1 MVKMTMHGCCGAM
14 GHVITGLAAED
25 GEIRIVAGIDVREGT
40 DLGYPVFP
48 SLDQCSVEADVI
60 VDFASPKAVDG
71 LLAYSCKKQVPVVL
85 CTTGL
90 SKEQLSA
97 VEKASQVTAILRSA
111 NMSLG
116 VNLLL
121 KLVSDAARVLAGSGF
136 DMEIVEKHHNQKVDA
151 PSGTALALADSMNQA
166 MDGQYAYTCDR
177 STRREKRNPKEIG
190 ISSVRGGSIVGEHD
204 VIFAGRDEVLTLSH
218 TAYSKAIFAKGALE
232 AAKFLAGKKP
242 GMYSMTDVV
251 DL

>member
-1 MVKMTMHGCCGAM
+1 M
-14 GHVITGLAAED
+14 
-25 GEIRIVAGIDVREGT
+25 
-40 DLGYPVFP
+40 
-48 SLDQCSVEADVI
+48 I

-90 SKEQLSA
+90 SKEQLAA
-97 VEKASQVTAILRSA
+97 VEKASQMTAILRSA

-121 KLVSDAARVLAGSGF
+121 KLGSDAARVLAGSGF

>member
-1 MVKMTMHGCCGAM
+1 MVKMIMHGCCGAM

-48 SLDQCSVEADVI
+48 SLDQCSMEADVI

-90 SKEQLSA
+90 SKEQLAA

-177 STRREKRNPKEIG
+177 STRREKRNPNLVCQRRFHCGRARRNICGQGRGAYLKPHRIFQG
-190 ISSVRGGSIVGEHD
+190 YFRQRRPGGSQVP
-204 VIFAGRDEVLTLSH
+204 GR
-218 TAYSKAIFAKGALE
+218 
-232 AAKFLAGKKP
+232 
-242 GMYSMTDVV
+242 
-251 DL
+251 

>member
-1 MVKMTMHGCCGAM
+1 MDFCTCKNGNVPAAPVLAMVQAPVQPWETLYDPEKA
-14 GHVITGLAAED
+14 L
-25 GEIRIVAGIDVREGT
+25 REGT
-40 DLGYPVFP
+40 VFP

-90 SKEQLSA
+90 SGEQLAA